1 MYVSPSQDLFID
13 YASKIYVLFINIRD
27 TKYDLA
33 SSGVIV
39 CAYQD
44 IDLSSKTE
52 ISAFFVSIGFLS

>member
-1 MYVSPSQDLFID
+1 MS
-13 YASKIYVLFINIRD
+13 FINIRD

-44 IDLSSKTE
+44 IDLNSKTE
-52 ISAFFVSIGFLS
+52 ISAFFVNWIPFINARDGRASVERLYVST